1 MNLEEL
7 IYKRLS
13 EAKNLTKC
21 LTRYAG
27 QPAIFT
33 PEAPGDREAG
43 WGRATQ
49 YPRAV
54 FNFDMQADGERKSAG
69 TLSVALICR
78 NDSEAVPELI
88 EPAVKK
94 ALKDV
99 LLKDDNG
106 TLYAFAWARTE
117 GFSMTEEKNELLIGS
132 EIRFDIMEY
141 PQQETTDPDPI
152 MAMARYIKDLYPD
165 SIVVGIDK
173 MADETE
179 ASKEAPVFYCRLT
192 EIEKLEETNTVV
204 WMNGKIA
211 ISLLCPD
218 GATRL
223 KMAAAV
229 LNSLSLDGEVTM
241 LDDSPMFMERLT
253 ANLKSDYLKDGQIFV
268 TGRYGL
274 LRYKTVG
281 YPLRHPNINY

>member
-13 EAKNLTKC
+13 EAKNLTKY
-21 LTRYAG
+21 LTLYAG

-33 PEAPGDREAG
+33 PEAPGDRESG

-106 TLYAFAWARTE
+106 TLYAFAWAKTE
-117 GFSMTEEKNELLIGS
+117 GFSMAEEKNELLIGS
-132 EIRFDIMEY
+132 DVRFDIMEY
-141 PQQETTDPDPI
+141 PLQETTDPDPI
-152 MAMARYIKDLYPD
+152 MAMARYIKNLYPD
-165 SIVVGIDK
+165 SIVVGVDH

-192 EIEKLEETNTVV
+192 EIEKLEETNNCV
-204 WMNGKIA
+204 WTNGKIA

-218 GATRL
+218 SSTRL

-229 LNSLSLDGEVTM
+229 FNSLSLDGEVTM

-274 LRYKTVG
+274 LRYKAVG

>member
-7 IYKRLS
+7 ICKRLS

-69 TLSVALICR
+69 TLSVAIICR

-241 LDDSPMFMERLT
+241 LDDSTMFMERLT

-274 LRYKTVG
+274 LRYKAVG

>member
-1 MNLEEL
+1 MTLEEL

-13 EAKNLTKC
+13 EAENLTKH
-21 LTRYAG
+21 LAKYSG
-27 QPAIFT
+27 LPAVFT
-33 PEAPGDREAG
+33 PEAPGDREVG
-43 WGRATQ
+43 WGKSMQ

-69 TLSVALICR
+69 TLSVTLICR

-132 EIRFDIMEY
+132 DVRFDIMEY
-141 PQQETTDPDPI
+141 PLQETTDPDPI
-152 MAMARYIKDLYPD
+152 MAMARYIKNLYPD
-165 SIVVGIDK
+165 SIVVGVDR

-218 GATRL
+218 EATRL

-274 LRYKTVG
+274 LRYKAVG

>member
-1 MNLEEL
+1 MTLEDL

-13 EAKNLTKC
+13 EAESLTKY
-21 LTRYAG
+21 LARYAG

-69 TLSVALICR
+69 TLSVTIICR

-253 ANLKSDYLKDGQIFV
+253 ANLKSDYLKDGQIFA

-274 LRYKTVG
+274 LRYKAVG

>member
-7 IYKRLS
+7 ICKRLS

-43 WGRATQ
+43 WGSATQ

-69 TLSVALICR
+69 TLSVAIICR

-274 LRYKTVG
+274 LRYKAVG

>member
-1 MNLEEL
+1 MTIEDL

-13 EAKNLTKC
+13 EAESLTKY
-21 LTRYAG
+21 LARYAG

-33 PEAPGDREAG
+33 PEAPGDRESG

-69 TLSVALICR
+69 TLSVTLICR

-117 GFSMTEEKNELLIGS
+117 GFSMAEEKNELLIGS
-132 EIRFDIMEY
+132 DVRFDIMEY
-141 PQQETTDPDPI
+141 PLQETTDPDPI
-152 MAMARYIKDLYPD
+152 MAMARYIKNLYPD

-218 GATRL
+218 GTTRL

-274 LRYKTVG
+274 LRYKAVG

>member
-1 MNLEEL
+1 MTLEDL

-13 EAKNLTKC
+13 EAESLTKY

-27 QPAIFT
+27 QSAIFT

-69 TLSVALICR
+69 TLSVTLICR

-152 MAMARYIKDLYPD
+152 MAMARYIKNLYPD

-192 EIEKLEETNTVV
+192 EIEKLEETNTAV

-274 LRYKTVG
+274 LRYKAVG

>member
-1 MNLEEL
+1 MTIEDL

-13 EAKNLTKC
+13 EAESLTKY
-21 LTRYAG
+21 LARYAR

-69 TLSVALICR
+69 TLSVTLICR

-141 PQQETTDPDPI
+141 PQQETTDPDPV
-152 MAMARYIKDLYPD
+152 MAMSRYIKELYPD

-218 GATRL
+218 GTTRL

-253 ANLKSDYLKDGQIFV
+253 ANLKSDYLKDGQIFA

-274 LRYKTVG
+274 LRYKAVG

>member
-7 IYKRLS
+7 ICKRLS

-69 TLSVALICR
+69 TLSVAIICR

-218 GATRL
+218 GAPRL

-274 LRYKTVG
+274 LRYKAVG